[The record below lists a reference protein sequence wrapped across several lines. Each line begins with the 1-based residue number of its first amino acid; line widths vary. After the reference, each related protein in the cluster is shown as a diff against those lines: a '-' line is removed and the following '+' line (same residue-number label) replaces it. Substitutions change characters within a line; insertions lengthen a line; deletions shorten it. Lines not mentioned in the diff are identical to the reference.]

1 LEKQGKLK
9 NVMRSPRPVSLSHW
23 RPHRALRL
31 RGCVFFTLSM
41 ALHVGF
47 DFQAHAQQGRP
58 EEYQVKAAY
67 LYNFGRFVEWPATAV
82 NNKPFTICVLG
93 HDPFGAVLDNTLI
106 GESIN
111 NRKLE
116 ARRIASAREADG
128 CEILFVSS
136 SEAARTKEILAAVEK
151 FGPLTVSDMPNF
163 VTNGGMI
170 QFLLVDNKVR
180 FEVSLK
186 PAQKAG
192 LNFSSQLLKVATSI
206 RKESR
211 LESGNP

>member
-1 LEKQGKLK
+1 
-9 NVMRSPRPVSLSHW
+9 M
-23 RPHRALRL
+23 
-31 RGCVFFTLSM
+31 
-41 ALHVGF
+41 
-47 DFQAHAQQGRP
+47 
-58 EEYQVKAAY
+58 
-67 LYNFGRFVEWPATAV
+67 
-82 NNKPFTICVLG
+82 
-93 HDPFGAVLDNTLI
+93 LDNTLI

-128 CEILFVSS
+128 CELPLVSS
-136 SEAARTKEILAAVEK
+136 SQAARTKEILAAVEK

>member
-1 LEKQGKLK
+1 
-9 NVMRSPRPVSLSHW
+9 MRFPRQASFSCW
-23 RPHRALRL
+23 RSRSALRWH
-31 RGCVFFTLSM
+31 GCVWFTLSL
-41 ALHVGF
+41 ALHLGF
-47 DFQAHAQQGRP
+47 GFQAGAQQTKP

-67 LYNFGRFVEWPATAV
+67 LYNFGRFVEWPGAAA

-93 HDPFGAVLDNTLI
+93 QDPFGAVLDNTFA

-116 ARRIASAREADG
+116 ARRIASTREADG

-136 SEAARTKEILAAVEK
+136 SEAARTKEILTAVEK
-151 FGPLTVSDMPNF
+151 FRSLTVSDMPNF
-163 VTNGGMI
+163 VANGGMI
-170 QFLLVDNKVR
+170 QFVLVDNKVR

-211 LESGNP
+211 LEGGNP